1 MTEPQQTE
9 MDSSDPLRLLSVE
22 GGLGHTQ
29 DLRLMTESALSW
41 GLGTWI
47 NSRLCCQLATG
58 DWTSCFSSPSL
69 TFPLLPPTSWLYDQG
84 KSFPIS
90 MPQFP
95 YQALPQL
102 AVT

>member
-1 MTEPQQTE
+1 MEAGTIRSKRAEQRGLETPSGLTEAQQTE

-22 GGLGHTQ
+22 GGLGHAQ

-58 DWTSCFSSPSL
+58 DWTSDFSSPSL
-69 TFPLLPPTSWLYDQG
+69 TFPLL
-84 KSFPIS
+84 
-90 MPQFP
+90 
-95 YQALPQL
+95 
-102 AVT
+102 